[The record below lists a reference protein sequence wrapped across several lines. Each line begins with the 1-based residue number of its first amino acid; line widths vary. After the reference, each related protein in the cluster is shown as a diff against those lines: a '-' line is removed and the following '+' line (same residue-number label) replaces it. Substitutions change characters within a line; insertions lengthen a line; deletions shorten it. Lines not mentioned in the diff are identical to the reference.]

1 MKKNYRLILPLI
13 LIFAA
18 SYVFA
23 GERAPIAEGETP
35 VPPFGGILDAETCVK
50 IALEA
55 HPSVAFAGHNVAA
68 ARSRVSQAES
78 DYYPEVEVSSGYSRV
93 DIASSAG
100 TDPRNEYSNAVSLR
114 QNIYDFGRTSEEI
127 KVRKRNLGSLS
138 FDLEDARN
146 KTAFN
151 VRQAYYKVLLAIK
164 NKIVQEETVK
174 QFKQRLEQAKGFFEL
189 GKKPKF
195 DVTRASVALSDAGV
209 NLIKAENALRIA
221 RVNLK
226 NAMGI
231 TEAPDFEIKDD
242 LEFKRYVITMEEAV
256 EKAIAGRPDLKS
268 AFEKKQSTAE
278 GVELAKKNYYPVL
291 SGNASYN
298 FSGESYPLDEGWNVG
313 AVVTVPVFTGFLTKH
328 QAEEAR
334 GKLGAAKAD
343 EELLRQL
350 VIFETKQAYFNLIEA
365 GERVPAS
372 ELTVK
377 QALENLELANARYST
392 GVGNPIEVT
401 DATIT
406 YSNARLGFFQ
416 SLADYKTAEA
426 NLKFVTG
433 ER

>member
-1 MKKNYRLILPLI
+1 MKRIYRLILPLI

-18 SYVFA
+18 SYSFS
-23 GERAPIAEGETP
+23 GERPPIAEGET
-35 VPPFGGILDAETCVK
+35 LDVERCVA

-55 HPSVAFAGHNVAA
+55 HPSVASAGHNAAA
-68 ARSRVSQAES
+68 ARSRISQAES
-78 DYYPEVEVSSGYSRV
+78 NYYPQVEVSSGYSRV
-93 DIASSAG
+93 DIASGAG
-100 TDPRNEYSNAVSLR
+100 TGPRNEYSDAVSLK

-164 NKIVQEETVK
+164 NKTVQEETVK
-174 QFKQRLEQAKGFFEL
+174 QFKQRLTQAKGFFEL
-189 GKKPKF
+189 GKRPKF

-242 LEFKRYVITMEEAV
+242 LDFKRYDIAMDEAV
-256 EKAIAGRPDLKS
+256 VKAVAERPDLKS
-268 AFEKKQSTAE
+268 AFEKKQSADE
-278 GVELAKKNYYPVL
+278 GVELAKRNYYPVL

-298 FSGESYPLDEGWNVG
+298 MSGESYPLDEGWNVG

-334 GKLGAAKAD
+334 AKLGAAKAN

-365 GERVPAS
+365 GTRVPAS

-377 QALENLELANARYST
+377 QALENLDLANARYST

-401 DATIT
+401 DATVT
-406 YSNARLGFFQ
+406 YTNARFGFFQ
-416 SLADYKTAEA
+416 ALADYKTAEA
-426 NLKFVTG
+426 NLKFVMGT
-433 ER
+433 R

>member
-1 MKKNYRLILPLI
+1 MRNAMKKIFLLILPLI
-13 LIFAA
+13 FIVSYAFAN
-18 SYVFA
+18 
-23 GERAPIAEGETP
+23 ERPPVVEGETP
-35 VPPFGGILDAETCVK
+35 GGILDAETCVK

-55 HPSVAFAGHNVAA
+55 HPSVASAGHNVAA
-68 ARSRVSQAES
+68 ARSRISQAES

-127 KVRKRNLGSLS
+127 KVRKRNFGSLS
-138 FDLEDARN
+138 FDLEDVENRI
-146 KTAFN
+146 AFN
-151 VRQAYYKVLLAIK
+151 VRQAYYGVLLAIK

-174 QFKQRLEQAKGFFEL
+174 QFNQRLTQAKGFYEL
-189 GKKPKF
+189 GKRPKF
-195 DVTRASVALSDAGV
+195 DVTRASVALSDAKV
-209 NLIKAENALRIA
+209 NLIKADNALRVA

-242 LEFKRYVITMEEAV
+242 LDFKRYAITMDEAV
-256 EKAIAGRPDLKS
+256 VNAVVERPDLKS
-268 AFEKKQSTAE
+268 AFEKRQSASE
-278 GVELAKKNYYPVL
+278 GVELAKRNYYPTL

-313 AVVTVPVFTGFLTKH
+313 AVVTVPVFTGFLTKY

-334 GKLGAAKAD
+334 GKLGAAKAN
-343 EELLRQL
+343 EELLRQR
-350 VIFETKQAYFNLIEA
+350 VIFEIKQAYFNLIEA

-392 GVGNPIEVT
+392 GVGDPIEVT
-401 DATIT
+401 DATVT
-406 YSNARLGFFQ
+406 YANARLGFFQ
-416 SLADYKTAEA
+416 SLADYKVAEA
-426 NLKFVTG
+426 NLRFVMG